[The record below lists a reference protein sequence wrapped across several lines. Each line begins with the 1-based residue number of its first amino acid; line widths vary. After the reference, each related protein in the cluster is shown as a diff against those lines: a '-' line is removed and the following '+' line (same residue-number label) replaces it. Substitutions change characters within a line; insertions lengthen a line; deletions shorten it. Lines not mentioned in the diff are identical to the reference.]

1 MKLKT
6 EPELQYLIRM
16 FLKATDDPQIEHV
29 YLLDEKYFILQ
40 SVSDYKSNIQQV
52 RLAETDIGG
61 NYKCKEN
68 VTLLLGME
76 EFKIRARIVG
86 VKSNKK
92 ATVQNG

>member
-16 FLKATDDPQIEHV
+16 FLKATDDLQIEHV
-29 YLLDEKYFILQ
+29 YLLDNKYFILQ
-40 SVSDYKSNIQQV
+40 SVSDYKSKIQQV
-52 RLAETDIGG
+52 RLAETDIEG
-61 NYKCKEN
+61 NYKCEEN
-68 VTLLLGME
+68 VTLLLDME

-92 ATVQNG
+92 ATVQS